1 VDTLSEKEHNPHGPF
16 AALRRAVPTWEVIR
30 FLIVGGFNTLFSM
43 LLYFGFGIL
52 LTRVM
57 PGFSQVWIADLALV
71 CSTPIAITI
80 SFLGF
85 KHFVF
90 RTKGHYLREWIRT
103 FAVYSVTIPV
113 SLVLVAL
120 FTELFLLTSVPHKDA
135 KFLAGIANSAIIAVY
150 SYFGHK
156 KFSFK
161 R

>member
-90 RTKGHYLREWIRT
+90 RTKGHYL
-103 FAVYSVTIPV
+103 SVTIPV